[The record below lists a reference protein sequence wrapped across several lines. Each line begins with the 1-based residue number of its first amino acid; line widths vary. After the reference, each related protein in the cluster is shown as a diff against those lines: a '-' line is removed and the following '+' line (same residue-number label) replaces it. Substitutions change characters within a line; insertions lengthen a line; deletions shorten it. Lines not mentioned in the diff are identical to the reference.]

1 MIFMTEQ
8 EKVIVYSTST
18 CPYCDMVKT
27 YLKENNIEYVDFDV
41 AADREK
47 AKEMIIKSG
56 QKGVP
61 VLEIKGRIVV
71 GFRPDEI
78 QKALNST
85 PISRDSAINNVIF
98 DPFDQ

>member
-1 MIFMTEQ
+1 MAE

-18 CPYCDMVKT
+18 CPYCDMAKT
-27 YLKENNIEYVDFDV
+27 YLKENNIKYIDYDV
-41 AADREK
+41 ALDRKK

-71 GFRPDEI
+71 GFRPEEI
-78 QKALNST
+78 QKALKMA
-85 PISRDSAINNVIF
+85 PVSRDSAINNVIF